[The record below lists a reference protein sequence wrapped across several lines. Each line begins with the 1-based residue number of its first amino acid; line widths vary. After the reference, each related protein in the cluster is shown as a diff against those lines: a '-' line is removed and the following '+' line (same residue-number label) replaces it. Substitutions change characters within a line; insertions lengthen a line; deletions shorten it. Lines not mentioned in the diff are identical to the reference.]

1 MQLSKESFSS
11 IQLNKSEKYINTK
24 YNSLKYLFS
33 MTDKLKCTR
42 FANVMQSLI
51 LETIF
56 SVILAAGDLK
66 KNKRDASVL
75 FLNSHLIIEM

>member
-1 MQLSKESFSS
+1 MKQIK
-11 IQLNKSEKYINTK
+11 KYTK
-24 YNSLKYLFS
+24 QNFLKHLFS
-33 MTDKLKCTR
+33 VTDMLKGTR

-66 KNKRDASVL
+66 KNTRSDSVL
-75 FLNSHLIIEM
+75 FLNSHLIIEI

>member
-1 MQLSKESFSS
+1 
-11 IQLNKSEKYINTK
+11 
-24 YNSLKYLFS
+24 
-33 MTDKLKCTR
+33 MTDMLKGTR

-51 LETIF
+51 LETII

-66 KNKRDASVL
+66 KNKRYTSVL